1 MDDAPGVEGGE
12 VARLAGECNVTRQAL
27 ALARWIGA
35 GRRQV
40 TAGKVLRKADV
51 PAAGAAIGVAV
62 PASLRTMADVPSLHR
77 PWRVAVATG
86 LLSVSG
92 GWVTSG
98 AALESWPPGDEDLLD
113 GWLAGLT
120 AVCATESYPQDKD
133 SVRFLVLAM
142 LTALTANGPARRP
155 GGLWERVH
163 TTLHALCEAH
173 GLEFWGPLHAASRYW
188 EGDDDQLSVSLT
200 DLQRLAGLVKLLAE
214 FGMVSGGVSRP
225 VVTLLGRWALER
237 LREGLAGPAD
247 PSLTAAELI
256 AEAVPVRGDAEQLD
270 LVVSDWLSQR
280 DPVEAARGLLAAASQ
295 LPALGRSVAVG
306 LVRFLREKAQSAW
319 QEVVGSPLLGPHA
332 RQALADL
339 DAGPQPDDDDWQ
351 WLGVEAAAAAL
362 EEKGP
367 DEALTELS
375 ESMQGRGLEEMF
387 TKALGTGHPDAPD
400 VVRAVTEFV
409 ASGASRSVDTVAELK
424 VTLLDYRPATWR
436 RVQLPVTATLGEVHD
451 VIQES
456 FGWDGDHLHVFS
468 VGKKDYSDPFM
479 NLEEAGDEE
488 AIRVKDAFG
497 ADAGGKVAYTY
508 DFGASWR
515 HEITLEKTLAREQG
529 QAYPVCVAFK
539 GDSPVEYWNEEDPQ
553 DPEPFDLARVN
564 RHLASLRQEQE
575 LTHHATE
582 PHEAMT
588 HSSTHDGSAL
598 TTET

>member
-1 MDDAPGVEGGE
+1 MDEASGAEIGE
-12 VARLAGECNVTRQAL
+12 AARLAGECAVTRQAL

-51 PAAGAAIGVAV
+51 PAVGAAIGVAV

-77 PWRVAVATG
+77 PWRVAVVTG

-98 AALESWPPGDEDLLD
+98 PALESWPPGEEELLD

-120 AVCATESYPQDKD
+120 AVCAAESYPQDED

-142 LTALTANGPARRP
+142 LTALAANGPARRP
-155 GGLWERVH
+155 GGLWDRVH
-163 TTLHALCEAH
+163 TTLYALCEAY
-173 GLEFWGPLHAASRYW
+173 GMEFRGPLDAASRYW
-188 EGDDDQLSVSLT
+188 EAGDGQLAVSLA
-200 DLQRLAGLVKLLAE
+200 DFQRLDGLVKLLAE

-225 VVTLLGRWALER
+225 VVTPLGRWALER
-237 LREGLAGPAD
+237 LRDGLVGPAD

-256 AEAVPVRGDAEQLD
+256 VEAVPVRGDAGQLD

-280 DPVEAARGLLAAASQ
+280 DPVEAARELLAAASQ
-295 LPALGRSVAVG
+295 LRALGRSVAVG
-306 LVRFLREKAQSAW
+306 LVQRLGEKAQPAW
-319 QEVVGSPLLGPHA
+319 REVVGSPLLGPHA

-339 DAGPQPDDDDWQ
+339 DAGPEPDYGNWQ

-367 DEALTELS
+367 DEALTGLS
-375 ESMQGRGLEEMF
+375 ESMQGPDLEEVF
-387 TKALGTGHPDAPD
+387 AEALGTGHPDAPD
-400 VVRAVTEFV
+400 VVRAVKELV
-409 ASGASRSVDTVAELK
+409 ASGAPRSMDTVAELK
-424 VTLLDYRPATWR
+424 VTLLGYRPACWR
-436 RVQLPVTATLGEVHD
+436 RVQLPVTATLGEVHN
-451 VIQES
+451 VIQEL

-468 VGKKDYSDPFM
+468 IGKKHYSDPFM
-479 NLEEAGDEE
+479 DLEETGDEE
-488 AIRVKDAFG
+488 EIRVKDAFAAG
-497 ADAGGKVAYTY
+497 DGGKVAYTY

-515 HEITLEKTLAREQG
+515 HEITLEKTLVREQE
-529 QAYPVCVAFK
+529 QAYPVCAAFR

-564 RHLASLRQEQE
+564 RHLARLRQEQE
-575 LTHHATE
+575 LSRNATDR
-582 PHEAMT
+582 MRR
-588 HSSTHDGSAL
+588 
-598 TTET
+598 